1 MWSRVAGSVDEYPM
15 IAVPSESPTR
25 IASTPDSSTS
35 RPKSASYA
43 VITTSFSPLRFRS
56 AKSRTVTG
64 RSALVLSNASAPQH
78 RQLAKPEIAIGE
90 LRVWNGEPRLGDG
103 LTLEEHDVEIQ
114 SPRAPALGAHST
126 RIRFDSLQLLE

>member
-1 MWSRVAGSVDEYPM
+1 MWSRVTGNVDEYPM

-43 VITTSFSPLRFRS
+43 VITTSFSPLRFCS
-56 AKSRTVTG
+56 AKSRTVTA
-64 RSALVLSNASAPQH
+64 RSALVLSNASAPQR

-90 LRVWNGEPRLGDG
+90 LRMRNRQPRLGNG
-103 LTLEEHDVEIQ
+103 LTLEEHDIEVE
-114 SPRAPALGAHST
+114 SPRAPALRAHST
-126 RIRFDSLQLLE
+126 SVG

>member
-1 MWSRVAGSVDEYPM
+1 M
-15 IAVPSESPTR
+15 IAVPRESPTR
-25 IASTPDSSTS
+25 MASTPDSSTS

-64 RSALVLSNASAPQH
+64 RSALVLSNACAPQH

-90 LRVWNGEPRLGDG
+90 LRMRNGQVRLGNG
-103 LTLEEHDVEIQ
+103 LTLEEHDIEIE
-114 SPRAPALGAHST
+114 SPRSPH
-126 RIRFDSLQLLE
+126 